1 MLKNL
6 ICVLYF
12 NNFLIMKTKL
22 LLSLQVV
29 SKLTTRLNNQ
39 IHHLREVFMW
49 MKIKMAFA
57 IILKPARIMFLPEEE
72 WLTAEAMEE
81 ETAPDMARHMEPV
94 GGMHMVE
101 VMARVTDGEEDLEE
115 ARHQVWAEA
124 R

>member
-1 MLKNL
+1 
-6 ICVLYF
+6 
-12 NNFLIMKTKL
+12 
-22 LLSLQVV
+22 
-29 SKLTTRLNNQ
+29 
-39 IHHLREVFMW
+39 MW

-124 R
+124 RDGARGANILMRTKMESVTGMKNQLIQVSN